1 MPSVLQEFKNGTKCP
16 HCHHEDW
23 CYRVGDLTVC
33 NRGAEPAPGW
43 FKTTKSDKAD
53 VAYYAPVVTKA
64 PRPIGREEF
73 VYTDNS
79 NNPLIKVVV
88 IRKTETSKDVFQ
100 EYWGGASWV
109 KASSISQ
116 EIKRAL
122 QQQVTWYRYND
133 LLQAVV
139 EGKKIFIVEGEG
151 VANALWSLGLAAT
164 TTIGGAGKYRAY
176 GAGYLQD
183 LSGANIVLCPDRDE
197 PGVKHMEDIH
207 KDFSGA
213 QWLYAPPSEFYWS
226 KLPKSGGL
234 DIKDWINDGATV
246 SEIMAAIGDKSQI
259 ETYKPTGKLPVKP
272 VNDVMSNTERLRL
285 ELLDLVQETDSVAR
299 ILKRSQICSRYKITK
314 TELESLIQE
323 TKYKTQPRRLKAYT
337 FDELLELE
345 SESLDWLIP
354 ELLPRGELVVLGGAP
369 KCGKTLM
376 AIDAAFAIATGEDFF
391 LGLKCQRGKVL
402 VISNDE
408 TVRSTKAKL
417 SRRGFRLG
425 DGKHLMV
432 VSEWKIDQLY
442 ELEKTMEEFK
452 PDLVI
457 VDSLKSISTNSKISE
472 NSAEFANI
480 IYNFKTVL
488 NQFNC
493 AGILIHH
500 TNKNKEAMGVAKL
513 RGSSSIVAATWGAWI
528 LDQIPKQSPDGG
540 KGLVIEPNDPARIL
554 SVFARDIEG
563 QLLKLEFNGENN
575 SYARTDME
583 LIREQDKLRD
593 RILAVLRLN
602 KNGLSGREIIELMG
616 MTKEEGRPVYNELNR
631 MEARRLISTISST
644 RDRRVTLYTIT
655 NHEEVVIKEEDTPP
669 PQNDEKTPKN
679 PETPTKQEFKDSH
692 KEEKNTHQESQE
704 PQETNETTD
713 ISLLQVETDSDVT
726 GFIGCHVQVRKI
738 NGAVKVE
745 GELTG
750 YDSLNGSVTVKTI
763 VGASY
768 TAHVRETF
776 VI

>member
-1 MPSVLQEFKNGTKCP
+1 MPSILQEFKNGNKCP
-16 HCHHEDW
+16 HCNHTDW
-23 CYRVGDLTVC
+23 CYSVGDLTVC
-33 NRGAEPAPGW
+33 NRGAEPAPSW
-43 FKTTKSDKAD
+43 FATSKSDKAG
-53 VAYYAPVVTKA
+53 VPYYAPVLNKA
-64 PRPIGREEF
+64 PRPIGRQEF
-73 VYTDNS
+73 IYTDNS
-79 NNPLIKVVV
+79 NNPLIKVVIV
-88 IRKTETSKDVFQ
+88 RKSEFSKDVYQ
-100 EYWGGASWV
+100 EYWNGIGWAPAKSM
-109 KASSISQ
+109 SS
-116 EIKRAL
+116 EMKRAL
-122 QQQVTWYRYND
+122 QQQVSWYRYND

-139 EGKKIFIVEGEG
+139 EGKPIFIVEGEG
-151 VANALWSLGLAAT
+151 VADALWDLGLAAT
-164 TTIGGAGKYRAY
+164 TTIGGAGKYRSY
-176 GAGYLQD
+176 GNYKED
-183 LSGANIVLCPDRDE
+183 LSGADIVLCPDRDE
-197 PGVKHMEDIH
+197 PGVKHMEEIS
-207 KDFSGA
+207 KDFPGA
-213 QWLYAPPSEFYWS
+213 KWLYAPPSEFYWS

-234 DIKDWINDGATV
+234 DIKDWINDGASV
-246 SEIMAAIGDKSQI
+246 SEIMAAIGNKLEA
-259 ETYKPTGKLPVKP
+259 ETFSPAGKLPVKP
-272 VNDVMSNTERLRL
+272 VNDVTSNTERLRL

-314 TELESLIQE
+314 TELEALIQE
-323 TKYKTQPRRLKAYT
+323 TQYKLQPRRLKAYT

-376 AIDAAFAIATGEDFF
+376 AIDAAFAIATGEDVF
-391 LGLKCQRGKVL
+391 LGLKCGRGKVL

-417 SRRGFRLG
+417 VRRGFRLG
-425 DGKHLMV
+425 DGENLMV
-432 VSEWKIDQLY
+432 VSEWKINQLY

-457 VDSLKSISTNSKISE
+457 VDSLKSISTNSEISE

-488 NQFNC
+488 NRFKC

-540 KGLVIEPNDPARIL
+540 KGLVIEPNDPARLL

-575 SYARTDME
+575 SYGRTDME

-602 KNGLSGREIIELMG
+602 KQGLSGREIIELMG

-631 MEARRLISTISST
+631 MEARRLISTISSN

-655 NHEEVVIKEEDTPP
+655 TDGEVVIEQQDSPP
-669 PQNDEKTPKN
+669 TQNDENAPKNLETPK
-679 PETPTKQEFKDSH
+679 EQEFQDSH
-692 KEEKNTHQESQE
+692 QEEKNSHQESQE
-704 PQETNETTD
+704 PQEINETSD
-713 ISLLQVETDSDVT
+713 FSLLEVEMDGDVT
-726 GFIGCHVQVRKI
+726 GFIGCHVEVRKI
-738 NGAVKVE
+738 DGAVKLE

-750 YDSLNGSVTVKTI
+750 YDSLNGSVTIKTTE
-763 VGASY
+763 GAIH